1 MASGKGMVMS
11 GRVNRTICAS
21 AFAAF
26 VLAAVASAYEHPRR
40 GRFISRDPGPGP
52 TVGSAVSLNPAS
64 PYAAGM
70 NLYQYGGSNPI
81 TRVDPRGREDYKIG
95 TGPKPTINWDNGFA
109 HDPSVSPTASDYL
122 EWARYGAL
130 LAGAQ
135 ALGHLPDGT
144 RAYAHYRDATGTD
157 LSVDYNKAI
166 RDDADITNGFDAELA
181 GAQQDIERE
190 HDGTTENF
198 NVYSMKA
205 RTVNSATE
213 NWQKALG
220 GHRIWGTGS
229 VKYDPKT
236 CEYTLEITVSVED
249 FYNFNKG
256 QADIA
261 TGLPDDA
268 NGRFEVLGW
277 AKSFFSRGEV
287 TRTVTWKRGQADD
300 TTQIDGAPRG
310 GRRRR

>member
-1 MASGKGMVMS
+1 MPMNRLSTR
-11 GRVNRTICAS
+11 RVACCALAIFALAAS
-21 AFAAF
+21 AFG
-26 VLAAVASAYEHPRR
+26 YQHPRL
-40 GRFISRDPGPGP
+40 GRFVSRDPGPGP
-52 TVGSAVSLNPAS
+52 VAGVASSLAPAG

-70 NLYQYGGSNPI
+70 NLYQYAGSNPAI
-81 TRVDPRGREDYKIG
+81 RVDPRGREDYRIG

-109 HDPSVSPTASDYL
+109 YDPTVSATAADYAN
-122 EWARYGAL
+122 WAYYGTL

-166 RDDADITNGFDAELA
+166 RDDSLITNGFDAELA
-181 GAQQDIERE
+181 GAQADIERE
-190 HDGTTENF
+190 HDGAAENF
-198 NVYSMKA
+198 TVYSTKA
-205 RTVNSATE
+205 RQVDSGTE

-236 CEYTLEITVSVED
+236 CEYTLEITVNAED

-287 TRTVTWKRGQADD
+287 MRTVTWKRGQADD